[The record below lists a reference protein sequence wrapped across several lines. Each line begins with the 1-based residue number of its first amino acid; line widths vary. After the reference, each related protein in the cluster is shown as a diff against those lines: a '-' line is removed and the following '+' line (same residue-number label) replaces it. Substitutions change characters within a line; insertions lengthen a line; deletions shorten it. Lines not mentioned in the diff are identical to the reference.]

1 MTTMKTILGTL
12 AVAIMLALAAA
23 PARADAYGPTEPTR
37 DLKALIAADPSIGT
51 ELEAAIAKAD
61 LPGIA
66 TLDDFYAHV
75 DDTFRWV
82 PVESTTMVKEFRP
95 FFYIMGQSEAL
106 KANRQVEDWI
116 KHFVR
121 SFGQY
126 LDTPA
131 SIAHIDQFTSD
142 PDFHIDDFYQGP
154 SGWLT
159 FNQFFARQVR
169 PGKRPIDGMSDG
181 VTIVAPADSTMQS
194 IEPITDEATIVVK
207 DVTYTIDELL
217 AGSAFADAFAGGT
230 FVHAYLSVA
239 DYHRFHTPFAGKVL
253 EAKIIPGFTFIDFV
267 KAEDGSLDAV
277 DGTGYQ
283 WRQERGLV
291 ILETEDLGLVAVLP
305 IGMGQVSGVVVT
317 AQEGAELF
325 KGQEFGYF
333 QFGGS
338 DVIVLFQK
346 DMAEITAQLGTHY
359 QQGRAWGHKAGATAP

>member
-1 MTTMKTILGTL
+1 MITVKRILGGL
-12 AVAIMLALAAA
+12 AVVLLGALLASVPALAGG
-23 PARADAYGPTEPTR
+23 YGPTEPTK
-37 DLKALIAADPSIGT
+37 DLKALIVADPSIGT

-66 TLDDFYAHV
+66 TLDDFYKHV

-106 KANRQVEDWI
+106 KTNPKVEAWI
-116 KHFVR
+116 TKFIA

-131 SIAHIDQFTSD
+131 SVAHIDEFTSD
-142 PDFHIDDFYQGP
+142 PDFHIDDFYEGP

-169 PGKRPIDGMSDG
+169 PGKRPIDGMADG
-181 VTIVAPADSTMQS
+181 TTVVAPADSTMQS

-217 AGSAFADAFAGGT
+217 AGSDYADAFAGGM

-239 DYHRFHTPFAGKVL
+239 DYHRFHTPFAGKIL
-253 EAKIIPGFTFIDFV
+253 EAKLIPGFTFIDFV

-291 ILETEDLGLVAVLP
+291 ILETQDLGLVAVLP
-305 IGMGQVSGVVVT
+305 IGMGQVSGVVIT
-317 AQEGAELF
+317 AEEGADLY

-346 DMAEITAQLGTHY
+346 NMVEMTADIGTHY
-359 QQGRAWGHKAGATAP
+359 QQGRAWGHKAGSGG